1 MRTDGMTETLV
12 ALCLG
17 SQGAKILGKH
27 AFCVC
32 VCVCVCVYNGHVV
45 AAKRSYINVFLHK
58 RVHNARSLHNFRIS
72 DLNNLFS
79 SAVGL
84 GFSELVQQILLANWC
99 YSKLAWDLGPG
110 MVVLITG
117 EVKSPSTFSKA
128 GVPITGKVNSLSTV
142 AVAACNT

>member
-17 SQGAKILGKH
+17 SRDAKILGKH
-27 AFCVC
+27 AFF

-84 GFSELVQQILLANWC
+84 GFSELVQQILLAN
-99 YSKLAWDLGPG
+99 
-110 MVVLITG
+110 
-117 EVKSPSTFSKA
+117 
-128 GVPITGKVNSLSTV
+128 
-142 AVAACNT
+142 